1 MTVIPM
7 VFTDA
12 IVKEV
17 RILSLVPESPW
28 VLQSPPPFR
37 FCAAFSLSYS
47 VSLTP
52 WWQKGQEVKR
62 IGDDADQREKTHNFL
77 SISGPFLL
85 VQLVSRLGRKIIF

>member
-28 VLQSPPPFR
+28 VLQSPPPLQIL
-37 FCAAFSLSYS
+37 CCLLSILQR
-47 VSLTP
+47 LTP

-62 IGDDADQREKTHNFL
+62 VGDDADQREKTHNFL

-85 VQLVSRLGRKIIF
+85 VHLVSRLGRKIIF